1 MPGTVLG
8 SEIMVGNEMGT
19 APGLK
24 GAHILEGKVIQIKLN
39 QVVKTL

>member
-1 MPGTVLG
+1 MFTDIYVLGTVLG

-24 GAHILEGKVIQIKLN
+24 GAHILEK
-39 QVVKTL
+39 